1 MSELMPLVNEHTNGL
16 DSEQKYK
23 SWPSPPGGYE
33 TSNQE
38 ILMNFHSEHELSFS
52 IEKNSPVGC

>member
-1 MSELMPLVNEHTNGL
+1 MSELMPFVNEHTNGP
-16 DSEQKYK
+16 DSEQKIQILAK
-23 SWPSPPGGYE
+23 PPGYE

-52 IEKNSPVGC
+52 IEENSPVGF